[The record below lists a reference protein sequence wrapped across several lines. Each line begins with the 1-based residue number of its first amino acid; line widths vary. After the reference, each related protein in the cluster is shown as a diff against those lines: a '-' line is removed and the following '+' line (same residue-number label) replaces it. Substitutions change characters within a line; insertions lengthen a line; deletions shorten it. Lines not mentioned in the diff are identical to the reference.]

1 MNKWIIK
8 HRWCVRHC
16 ASHLWSLCS
25 SCPGCG
31 GRVIY
36 FLIILCSLFTCTSW
50 VLNPG
55 LLVVNC
61 NELLSESAQQPG
73 FLGNVS
79 NQFLHLFLGLNSL
92 DWLPLEWLDCSSFH
106 LVILALPEMWCHFL
120 HIYTGFFFQM
130 QKGIYYWYDNV
141 TQPNLDPLTHLKVK
155 VKLLSCVRLFVT
167 PWTIAYQA
175 PLPIGFS
182 GQEYWSGLPFP
193 SSGNLSDPGIEPRVL
208 CFAVQML

>member
-8 HRWCVRHC
+8 NLWCVRHC

-31 GRVIY
+31 ERVIY

-61 NELLSESAQQPG
+61 KELLSESSQQPG

-79 NQFLHLFLGLNSL
+79 NQLLHLFLGLNSL

-106 LVILALPEMWCHFL
+106 LVILALPEMWWHFL
-120 HIYTGFFFQM
+120 HIYTGFFFKCRREFITDMIMLHSQTWIHSHTW
-130 QKGIYYWYDNV
+130 KW
-141 TQPNLDPLTHLKVK
+141 KW
-155 VKLLSCVRLFVT
+155 SCSVV
-167 PWTIAYQA
+167 
-175 PLPIGFS
+175 
-182 GQEYWSGLPFP
+182 
-193 SSGNLSDPGIEPRVL
+193 SDSLWPHGP
-208 CFAVQML
+208 